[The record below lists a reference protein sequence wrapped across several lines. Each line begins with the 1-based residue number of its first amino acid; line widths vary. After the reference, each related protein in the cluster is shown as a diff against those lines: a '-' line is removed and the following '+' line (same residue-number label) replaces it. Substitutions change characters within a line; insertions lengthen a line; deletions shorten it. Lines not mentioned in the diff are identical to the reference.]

1 MLPPISSISSARSVQ
16 PVKDALVGQISTP
29 IATEADLET
38 PLPADTKTPIQ
49 ERLTALALSGQL
61 TGGRGVLN
69 VTDMIGSILDIER
82 QPNEALA
89 DYADR
94 LLEALKALS
103 PSAQNSVQRALAQWV
118 RSMALDFLMQALRHP
133 DGPEAT
139 KLAAQLETLG
149 MDKEVVQRQIS
160 AGYAEN
166 EEFDLPPNVQRL
178 SVERRSAGVVN
189 LAEQPRV
196 SNLAGPGLPANGPT
210 LRAALTLVTRGN
222 DAALPAAA
230 TGLAASSNP
239 VEAAVIA
246 PERGSDHANSGRTSP
261 ATAPS
266 GLLALEASG
275 SAESER
281 SDPIYGTGSSANQ
294 QASAE
299 RLKSETAFENRLQA
313 QPHRSVADAAVVPH
327 ADLDDGAKL
336 EAAPNQPEAARV
348 RNSSSSP
355 TVPDRVNPSSDGK
368 DSQIAKAL
376 ILNGLVFEQL
386 EESMLGGEAIGK
398 PVTRNPVTGL
408 FAGPVAGI
416 AMFEDAEIDTQT
428 LGRLSTGMQQI
439 LADKTAAED
448 ASAQYSHAEIIPQPI
463 ATLSLTSALLQD
475 ESAMAGLAQALVQ
488 MRAVI
493 GQAALPPHVLYPAD
507 GRGAEDDDDVR
518 VTAVEA
524 EDEDRHQK
532 RRDRGQSGEQQ
543 SHDERQD
550 QGQGEG
556 LTADIEKSTSL
567 PPEPAD
573 FYHKLGGW

>member
-1 MLPPISSISSARSVQ
+1 MLPPISSISPARPVQSV
-16 PVKDALVGQISTP
+16 KEAMVGQVATLIS
-29 IATEADLET
+29 TEADLEM
-38 PLPADTKTPIQ
+38 PLPADTRTPIQ
-49 ERLTALALSGQL
+49 ERLTALTLSGQL

-69 VTDMIGSILDIER
+69 VTDMIGSILEIER

-103 PSAQNSVQRALAQWV
+103 PSAQNSLQRALAQWV
-118 RSMALDFLMQALRHP
+118 RSMALDLLMQALRHP

-166 EEFDLPPNVQRL
+166 EEFDFPPSVQRPGA
-178 SVERRSAGVVN
+178 ERRSASAAN
-189 LAEQPRV
+189 LTEQPRA
-196 SNLAGPGLPANGPT
+196 SNLSGPTVSANGLTP
-210 LRAALTLVTRGN
+210 RAALTLVTRGN

-230 TGLAASSNP
+230 TGLLVNSTP
-239 VEAAVIA
+239 IEAAVIA
-246 PERGSDHANSGRTSP
+246 TQQGSDRANSGS
-261 ATAPS
+261 ASSGNPS
-266 GLLALEASG
+266 SDLLALQTSG
-275 SAESER
+275 SAENKR
-281 SDPIYGTGSSANQ
+281 PGPISGTDSSPNP
-294 QASAE
+294 AE
-299 RLKSETAFENRLQA
+299 RLKSGLTPES
-313 QPHRSVADAAVVPH
+313 QPHKPPADAAI
-327 ADLDDGAKL
+327 ARQTDLDDGTKL
-336 EAAPNQPEAARV
+336 EAASNHPDEVQV
-348 RNSSSSP
+348 RNSSSAP
-355 TVPDRVNPSSDGK
+355 TIPDRVKPFFYGK

-376 ILNGLVFEQL
+376 LLNGLVIEQL
-386 EESMLGGEAIGK
+386 EEGMFGGEVIGK
-398 PVTRNPVTGL
+398 PVARNPV
-408 FAGPVAGI
+408 AGPVASI
-416 AMFEDAEIDTQT
+416 AMLEATEGETQA
-428 LGRLSTGMQQI
+428 LGRVSSGMQQI

-463 ATLSLTSALLQD
+463 AALSLTSALLQD

-488 MRAVI
+488 MRAVL

-532 RRDRGQSGEQQ
+532 RRDQGQSGGQQ
-543 SHDERQD
+543 SHDERKD
-550 QGQGEG
+550 QGQGEN
-556 LTADIEKSTSL
+556 LTADMEKSASS